1 MALHDYLSH
10 KDSNGNGFAARWEAW
25 EDDECSKAGEN
36 LSRVTHGVDQ
46 DDRPERDPE
55 LTAAAM
61 VEGWMG
67 SERHRDAILTPEFTH
82 TAIAVAYAYSPGK
95 EKNYA
100 YGTQI
105 FCVRGDE

>member
-25 EDDECSKAGEN
+25 EDDECSRVAGEN

-46 DDRPERDPE
+46 DDRPERDTE

-67 SERHRDAILTPEFTH
+67 SERSPRRYPDA
-82 TAIAVAYAYSPGK
+82 
-95 EKNYA
+95 
-100 YGTQI
+100 
-105 FCVRGDE
+105 

>member
-1 MALHDYLSH
+1 MRTCRAL
-10 KDSNGNGFAARWEAW
+10 RTAW
-25 EDDECSKAGEN
+25 T
-36 LSRVTHGVDQ
+36 R
-46 DDRPERDPE
+46 DDRPEREPE

-67 SERHRDAILTPEFTH
+67 SERHRAAILTPEFTH
-82 TAIAVAYAYSPGK
+82 TAIAIAYAWSPGK

-105 FCVRGDE
+105 FCVRGNE